1 MDFESESF
9 RRDPYPTYAA
19 LRGMGPVVRDPRTG
33 TVLLLGHDVVKRALS
48 DHQVFSSAVSGPAAR
63 TSRWLLFM
71 DPPRHTRLRALV
83 ARAFS
88 PGVVAG
94 LEPRIRA
101 LSGALIDAFPR
112 TGQVDLAHAYAIP
125 LPVMVIAELL
135 GAPRED
141 WERLQA
147 WSNVAMALIHTL
159 APGPRAEAAV
169 AAFAATHEDMVAYVL
184 ALAAA
189 RRAAPAD
196 DLMTSLTQVE
206 DGEHLADEDLVGFFQ
221 LLLLA
226 GHETTTNLIA
236 NAVRTLIEHPA
247 ALAAL
252 RADPALVPAAIEEV
266 LRYRAPLQIMLRRV
280 RTRVDLG
287 GHDLPEGQLV
297 LAGIGAAN
305 RDPALVSDADRFD
318 VRRAPVPHLAFGQGI
333 HACIG
338 APLARLEGSIA
349 LGDLIA
355 RLPDLAFVPGDPWQ
369 PREAFHV
376 HGAARLPVRIQR
388 AGSPAGV

>member
-19 LRGMGPVVRDPRTG
+19 LRRAGPVVHDPRAG
-33 TVLLLGHDVVKRALS
+33 VVLLVGHDVVKRALA
-48 DHQVFSSAVSGPAAR
+48 DHHVFRSAVSDPTAR
-63 TSRWLLFM
+63 TSRWLLFT
-71 DPPRHTRLRALV
+71 DPPRHTRLRACV

-88 PGVVAG
+88 PRVVAA

-101 LSGALIDAFPR
+101 LSRALIDAFPR
-112 TGQVDLAHAYAIP
+112 AGQVDLAHAYAIP

-135 GAPRED
+135 GAPRGD

-147 WSNVAMALIHTL
+147 WSDAIMGLIHTL
-159 APGPRAEAAV
+159 APGPLADAAV
-169 AAFAATHEDMVAYVL
+169 AAFAATHQEMVAYVL
-184 ALAAA
+184 ALAAQ

-206 DGEHLADEDLVGFFQ
+206 EDGEHLADLDLVALFQ

-236 NAVRTLIEHPA
+236 NAVLSLIDHPDE
-247 ALAAL
+247 LAAL
-252 RADPALVPAAIEEV
+252 KADPARIPAAIEEV
-266 LRYRAPLQIMLRRV
+266 LRYRAPVQIMFRRL

-297 LAGIGAAN
+297 LVGIGAAN
-305 RDPALVSDADRFD
+305 RDPALAPDPDRFD
-318 VRRAPVPHLAFGQGI
+318 VGRAPVPHLAFGHGI

-338 APLARLEGSIA
+338 APLARLEGRIA
-349 LGDLIA
+349 LADLIE
-355 RLPDLAFVPGDPWQ
+355 RLPDLALVPGDPWQ
-369 PREAFHV
+369 PRRAFHV
-376 HGAARLPVRIQR
+376 HGAARLPVRI
-388 AGSPAGV
+388 